1 MTKLASALASRKL
14 SKTEKAF
21 IILASLGGK
30 SSTGEVKAT
39 GVAHGA
45 RDIASW
51 NVSGIFS
58 RSRER
63 VALLADGWMLL
74 EAGYA
79 VVANTGFEIEVASP
93 HPAGSPKKSKP
104 TFMIG
109 HGRSRVWRDLKEY
122 LRDNYDCEIVEFNS
136 QSVVG
141 ISNKERLQELLDQAD
156 VAFLVA
162 TAEDEQGD
170 GRFQA
175 RQNVVHE
182 IGLFQGKLGF
192 ERAVV
197 MLEEGC
203 DEFSNISGIGQ
214 IRFPKDDID
223 HSADLIRKHLRD
235 RLGIPIK

>member
-14 SKTEKAF
+14 TKTEKAF
-21 IILASLGGK
+21 IILAALGGK
-30 SSTGEVKAT
+30 STTGEVKAK
-39 GVAHGA
+39 GLANGA
-45 RDIASW
+45 RDISTW

-63 VALLADGWMLL
+63 VVLLSDGWMLL
-74 EAGYA
+74 DAGYA
-79 VVANTGFEIEVASP
+79 VVANTGFEIEVGNVP
-93 HPAGSPKKSKP
+93 PPAPKASKP

-136 QSVVG
+136 QSVIG

-162 TAEDEQGD
+162 TGEDEQGD
-170 GRFQA
+170 GKFHA
-175 RQNVVHE
+175 RQNVIHE

-197 MLEEGC
+197 MLEDGC

-214 IRFPKDDID
+214 IRFPKDEIEQ
-223 HSADLIRKHLRD
+223 SSDLIRKHLRD
-235 RLGIPIK
+235 RLGILTK

>member
-30 SSTGEVKAT
+30 SSTGEVKAA
-39 GVAHGA
+39 GLAHGA
-45 RDIASW
+45 RDIAAW

-63 VALLADGWMLL
+63 VVLLSDGWMLL

-79 VVANTGFEIEVASP
+79 VVANAGFEVDVV
-93 HPAGSPKKSKP
+93 GSSAQPSKKSKP

-122 LRDNYDCEIVEFNS
+122 LRDNYECEIVEFNS
-136 QSVVG
+136 HSVLG

-162 TAEDEQGD
+162 TGEDEQGD
-170 GRFQA
+170 GKFHA
-175 RQNVVHE
+175 RQNVIHE

-192 ERAVV
+192 ERAIV

-214 IRFPKDDID
+214 IRFPKDDIEQ
-223 HSADLIRKHLRD
+223 SSDLIRKHLRD
-235 RLGIPIK
+235 RLNILTR